1 MRAGATAVPLQ
12 VVFVH
17 GMWSTPRVWDAW
29 RPRFESR
36 GLQTRAIALPGHH
49 GADAARL
56 DGLGLADCVAA
67 IEQQLVGIEGPV
79 ALVGHSLGGLLTQM
93 VAARRPTDKPL
104 AAAVLVCSAAPAP
117 VFPQRPVMWPA
128 LTRHFLRWRSWRG
141 AFRLSPW
148 EADMLLFNAV
158 PKVQRAALQAG
169 MQAESGRLAWEVAFG
184 PLNLSGSNRVDAAAL
199 RCPLLAI
206 AGARDHIVP
215 VGVSRALARLYGK
228 RLDYREYPAHAHWPL
243 AAEPGWEERADEVA
257 DWLQAICRE
266 DQA

>member
-1 MRAGATAVPLQ
+1 MRPAPGATTAPLQ

-36 GLQTRAIALPGHH
+36 GLHTQAIALPGHH

-56 DGLGLADCVAA
+56 DGLGVADCVAA
-67 IEQQLVGIEGPV
+67 IEQQLAGIAGPV
-79 ALVGHSLGGLLTQM
+79 ALVGHSLGGLLTQL
-93 VAARRPTDKPL
+93 VAARRPL

-141 AFRLSPW
+141 AFKLSRW

-158 PKVQRAALQAG
+158 PKALRAPLQAG
-169 MQAESGRLAWEVAFG
+169 MQGESGRLAWEVAFG
-184 PLNLSGSNRVDAAAL
+184 PLNFSGSNRVDTGTL

-206 AGARDHIVP
+206 AGGRDHIVP
-215 VGVSRALARLYGK
+215 VGVSRATARLYGQS
-228 RLDYREYPAHAHWPL
+228 LDYREYPAHGHWPL
-243 AAEPGWEERADEVA
+243 AAEPGWEQRADEVA
-257 DWLQAICRE
+257 DWLLGISRE
-266 DQA
+266 ERR